1 MIPTIGIVFVIVF
14 WLIVFLTDR
23 ILSSRRFVAQYR
35 KLLEKTGITVS
46 FLQIKSYTKYFNK
59 WFQQIG
65 KIHGPLMQLWFNGGV
80 IFGGFAMVF
89 SVYILSKMLYKNMTE
104 EKPEQMLTPVIPGVN
119 IPWQHLIYYFLTLA
133 VGGTLHEMGHAIA
146 AARENVRVLGFGWF
160 ILPIF
165 CGAYVEL
172 QTDHLQVIS
181 AFRQLRIYCAG
192 VWHNCIS
199 ALIAAGL
206 FFVLPSIYLLFYSTE
221 GGVVVSDV
229 YKESVVFETLP
240 RGSVITTINSC
251 LVKTVPSFVTCV
263 NDASQKGNIGYCHS
277 MNAIIR
283 RNTSTQLEKSGKVTP
298 IFKSGDPS
306 NLDNY
311 RPITVTPVLSKTLEK
326 VVFDQLSNY
335 LESNKLLCPHQFGF
349 RQGRSLQYAVTLLT
363 EEIRQNIDKELCTS
377 VTHSCLPARK
387 FVVNDSPCYKNSDC
401 SDPKAGICVVPFTS
415 KENRFLKLTHT
426 LGQDVLFVGNP
437 YELLAHD
444 GQWTLLAFMEYFLKR
459 LVKSEVVRIAMYHV
473 TLLLGTVRPDIPEP
487 ELHIIFSRLKWW
499 AYVTYCTLHNK
510 RDPVL
515 PSEPITVFTL
525 LVNLSSSGSDPVQ
538 TVVLDV
544 IGYIKLVGPF
554 DNPPVVLQRFPD
566 SVAHPRHFTKM

>member
-283 RNTSTQLEKSGKVTP
+283 RNTSTQHLSWNGHEPECCGKD
-298 IFKSGDPS
+298 SPS
-306 NLDNY
+306 KFCFSHTIDS
-311 RPITVTPVLSKTLEK
+311 VL
-326 VVFDQLSNY
+326 
-335 LESNKLLCPHQFGF
+335 
-349 RQGRSLQYAVTLLT
+349 
-363 EEIRQNIDKELCTS
+363 
-377 VTHSCLPARK
+377 THSCLPARK

-437 YELLAHD
+437 YELLAHVSVSDYVPKSSFIPLDIPDYIQTLLVYFASLSGALAILNMIPCYCLD

-473 TLLLGTVRPDIPEP
+473 TLLLGTG
-487 ELHIIFSRLKWW
+487 LL
-499 AYVTYCTLHNK
+499 LLN
-510 RDPVL
+510 L
-515 PSEPITVFTL
+515 VFGL
-525 LVNLSSSGSDPVQ
+525 WNLRGQGILSSVPQSG
-538 TVVLDV
+538 
-544 IGYIKLVGPF
+544 
-554 DNPPVVLQRFPD
+554 D
-566 SVAHPRHFTKM
+566 SSS